1 MAKPIT
7 LYYDFLSPYSY
18 LAHHQL
24 VTTLRDQYSTI
35 QYRPIATLEVMK
47 RVNNSPTTLESRAKG
62 QYAQKDVI
70 RWAIKYGAPIAL
82 NPHLRSTDPT
92 PLYLGALAAEQQNQM
107 ETYTTAIFAAVWANA
122 VNLSDADEMQR
133 VLTEAGIENP
143 EQLLANAQ
151 QPDIKQQLETNN
163 DLAVE
168 FGVFGVPSIMVG
180 DELFFGNDRLDF
192 VVEELN
198 K

>member
-24 VTTLRDQYSTI
+24 ITMLRDQYSSI

-47 RVNNSPTTLESRAKG
+47 RVNNSPTTLESAAKG

-82 NPHLRSTDPT
+82 NPHLRSIDPT
-92 PLYLGALAAEQQNQM
+92 PLYLGAIAAEQQNQM
-107 ETYTTAIFAAVWANA
+107 ETYTTAIFDAVWAKA
-122 VNLSDADEMQR
+122 INLSDAEEMKR
-133 VLTEAGIENP
+133 VLHEAGIDNP
-143 EQLLANAQ
+143 EQLLENAQ
-151 QPDIKQQLETNN
+151 QPDIWPMLESNN

-168 FGVFGVPSIMVG
+168 SGVFGVPSIMVG
-180 DELFFGNDRLDF
+180 EELFFGNDRLDF

-198 K
+198 R